1 MPVQVDRDHV
11 SALARGLRI
20 LACFTPDDIVL
31 GNGDISRRTDLPKAT
46 VARLTYTLC
55 NLGYLIRLSQAGKYK
70 LGPGILS
77 LGYPLL
83 ASMYV
88 RQVARPHMIRL
99 ANWSG
104 GAVSLGLPDRHSI
117 VYVDTYRPH
126 LHQGLPDIGT
136 SRRIM
141 RCAMGRAFIGSLP
154 KTTRTELLNRLR
166 LYDPGEFKQY
176 GNRIARAVTE
186 FAQHGFCTA
195 YGDLFPGV
203 DAVAA
208 PSPQTSRDDIYLFN
222 CSLPAT
228 RTRALDLETDIGPAL
243 VRMVRTINAEIG
255 PS

>member
-55 NLGYLIRLSQAGKYK
+55 NLGYLIQLSQAGKYK

-99 ANWSG
+99 AV
-104 GAVSLGLPDRHSI
+104 AVPD
-117 VYVDTYRPH
+117 
-126 LHQGLPDIGT
+126 
-136 SRRIM
+136 
-141 RCAMGRAFIGSLP
+141 
-154 KTTRTELLNRLR
+154 
-166 LYDPGEFKQY
+166 
-176 GNRIARAVTE
+176 
-186 FAQHGFCTA
+186 
-195 YGDLFPGV
+195 
-203 DAVAA
+203 
-208 PSPQTSRDDIYLFN
+208 
-222 CSLPAT
+222 
-228 RTRALDLETDIGPAL
+228 
-243 VRMVRTINAEIG
+243 
-255 PS
+255 